1 MISPI
6 VIYQSS
12 VNNKLYKNILDS
24 TNGRYAIP
32 SEYQFRQY
40 IHFWWTTIRNIRIRT
55 LVKNNRQ
62 LEYLSSAPHHQTT
75 KIYWIL
81 LLVVFL
87 EDFRTTTRPQSS
99 QHNRQASHCPL
110 FRWCADPLGYILGFQ
125 DAQKNLEKMELIKT
139 TTEQHNKMLFARH
152 VGYMG
157 C

>member
-12 VNNKLYKNILDS
+12 VVNKKLFKNIIDS

-32 SEYQFRQY
+32 SEYQFRQT
-40 IHFWWTTIRNIRIRT
+40 HTFGGLLRNISIRT

-87 EDFRTTTRPQSS
+87 EDFRTTMRPQSS

-110 FRWCADPLGYILGFQ
+110 FCWCADPLGYILGFQ